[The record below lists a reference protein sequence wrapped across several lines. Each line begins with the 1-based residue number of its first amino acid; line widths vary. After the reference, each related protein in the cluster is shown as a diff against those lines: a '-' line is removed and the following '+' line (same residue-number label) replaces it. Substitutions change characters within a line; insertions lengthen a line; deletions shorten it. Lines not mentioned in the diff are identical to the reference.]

1 MMFSP
6 RDTWTP
12 NRFRSALVTLLLPL
26 AAGCWN
32 GDVSNV
38 RLGDVSL
45 GTQLIDLKRALEE
58 DAITAEEYEAARE
71 KLIALYAI
79 CESSESAED

>member
-1 MMFSP
+1 MQTTLSALSRASMRILLFA
-6 RDTWTP
+6 
-12 NRFRSALVTLLLPL
+12 SALVL

-32 GDVSNV
+32 GDVTNV

-58 DAITAEEYEAARE
+58 GAISQEEYEAARE
-71 KLIALYAI
+71 KLVAAYAI
-79 CESSESAED
+79 CKAAEDGEG

>member
-1 MMFSP
+1 L
-6 RDTWTP
+6 T
-12 NRFRSALVTLLLPL
+12 
-26 AAGCWN
+26 AGCWN

-45 GTQLIDLKRALEE
+45 GTQLIDLKRAFEE
-58 DAITAEEYEAARE
+58 DAISEEEYEAARE

-79 CESSESAED
+79 CAEEENTSD

>member
-1 MMFSP
+1 MQ
-6 RDTWTP
+6 TTL
-12 NRFRSALVTLLLPL
+12 SALSRASARTLLLASVLVL

-32 GDVSNV
+32 GDVTNV

-58 DAITAEEYEAARE
+58 DAISPEEYGAARE
-71 KLIALYAI
+71 KLIAAYAI
-79 CESSESAED
+79 CEAAEDDDG